1 MTGLTGIIAGF
12 AVVAGAVAL
21 YRLAS
26 DRIEGLRDVFTR
38 REGQGADAPVID
50 FEQDPETGVFR
61 AK

>member
-21 YRLAS
+21 FRLAS
-26 DRIEGLRDVFTR
+26 ARIDAVRDAF
-38 REGQGADAPVID
+38 GGARGGDDAPVID
-50 FEQDPETGVFR
+50 FEQDPRTGVFR